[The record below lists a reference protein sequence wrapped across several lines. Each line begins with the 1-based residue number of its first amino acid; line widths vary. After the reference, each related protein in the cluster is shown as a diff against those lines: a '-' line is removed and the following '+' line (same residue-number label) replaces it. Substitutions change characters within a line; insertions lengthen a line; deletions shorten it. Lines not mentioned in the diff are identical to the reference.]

1 MLKRFRVN
9 NFRSLLNVEFRPV
22 GVNVL
27 IGPNNAGKTNLCSAL
42 RFLGLTASMSL
53 EDAIRTSVGET
64 WNIRN
69 VYTPEENV
77 EIEMDCSLPYEG
89 ETIDFEYSL
98 SLAVRAKSS
107 VSGQVLHLSRELLRV
122 TGVGFTQTP
131 LIENVGSGE
140 IRLIEEG
147 WHATPPS
154 QPLGFVQDYISLP
167 GQGRTHTT
175 SLCMLGPAM
184 GRLAKLF
191 GEYLQSWAYYAFSP
205 YSLRSPAVARES
217 PILFSDG
224 KNLTRTYFSLHNEK
238 PRMEKKLIEIIKTL
252 EPRLDLLTYM
262 SPDPESV
269 FLFMEDQKGN
279 RFSTQSMSDGTLRF
293 MAMAYLILSGEDSN
307 SESLPGLTII
317 EEPENGLYVGHLK
330 PLFERLVAP
339 GRRDQFIFT
348 THSPYFID
356 LFDSCLEGV
365 HLVKPGV
372 PSSEIRKLD
381 VEKTKKLLA
390 EMSLGE
396 MHFREMLG

>member
-42 RFLGLTASMSL
+42 RFLSLTASQSL
-53 EDAIRTSVGET
+53 EDAIRATVGET

-69 VYTPEENV
+69 VYVPQENI
-77 EIEMDCSLPYEG
+77 EIQLECSVPYEDG
-89 ETIDFEYSL
+89 SIDFAYLL
-98 SLAVRAKSS
+98 SIA
-107 VSGQVLHLSRELLRV
+107 VSGGALASGQTLQVSRESLTA
-122 TGVGFTQTP
+122 TGGGFTQTE
-131 LIENVGSGE
+131 LIRNTSGQVILLDEKRFREQGTIVHSLFVE
-140 IRLIEEG
+140 IPARTEATMLCRLYDSE
-147 WHATPPS
+147 ANRCAS
-154 QPLGFVQDYISLP
+154 LFKAYVQN
-167 GQGRTHTT
+167 
-175 SLCMLGPAM
+175 
-184 GRLAKLF
+184 
-191 GEYLQSWAYYAFSP
+191 WAYYSLNP
-205 YSLRSPAVARES
+205 SSLRSLNVVREAAG
-217 PILFSDG
+217 ILSSG
-224 KNLTRTYFSLHNEK
+224 QNLTRTFFSLHNEK
-238 PRMEKKLIEIIKTL
+238 PRFERKLVDLTRTL
-252 EPRLDLLTYM
+252 EPKLDLLTYS
-262 SPDPESV
+262 SPDPEHV
-269 FLFMEDQKGN
+269 HLFLEDRKGN
-279 RFSTQSMSDGTLRF
+279 RFSVQSISDGTLRF
-293 MAMAYLILSGEDSN
+293 MAMAYLILAGEESHSD
-307 SESLPGLTII
+307 SLPGLTII

-339 GRRDQFIFT
+339 GRKDQFIFT

-390 EMSLGE
+390 EMPLGE

>member
-53 EDAIRTSVGET
+53 EDAIRISVGET
-64 WNIRN
+64 WNIQN
-69 VYTPEENV
+69 VYGSDQDIEM
-77 EIEMDCSLPYEG
+77 EIECVLPFEG
-89 ETIDFEYSL
+89 ETVDFKYSL
-98 SLAVRAKSS
+98 SLIAAKPGTSALRLH
-107 VSGQVLHLSRELLRV
+107 VSTERLKA
-122 TGVGFTQTP
+122 TGAGFTETP
-131 LIENVGSGE
+131 LLENTGGDIEWSSEQEGVLTRVVVPRDTTHVPTKTTALCQPYPGAS
-140 IRLIEEG
+140 RL
-147 WHATPPS
+147 
-154 QPLGFVQDYISLP
+154 VD
-167 GQGRTHTT
+167 
-175 SLCMLGPAM
+175 
-184 GRLAKLF
+184 LF
-191 GEYLQSWAYYAFSP
+191 KSYLRNWGYYAFSP
-205 YSLRSPAVARES
+205 YALRAPSVVRES
-217 PILFSDG
+217 PMLFSDG

-238 PRMEKKLIEIIKTL
+238 PRMERKLIEIIRTL
-252 EPRLDLLTYM
+252 EPRLDLLTYT
-262 SPDPESV
+262 SPDPDAV
-269 FLFMEDQKGN
+269 YLFMEDQKGN
-279 RFSTQSMSDGTLRF
+279 RFGTQSMSDGTLRF

-307 SESLPGLTII
+307 GDSPAGLTII

-339 GRRDQFIFT
+339 GRKGQFIFT

-365 HLVKPGV
+365 HLIKPGV

-381 VEKTKKLLA
+381 IEKTRKLLA

>member
-42 RFLGLTASMSL
+42 RFLGLTASQSL

-64 WNIRN
+64 WNIQN
-69 VYTPEENV
+69 VYAADQDIEM
-77 EIEMDCSLPYEG
+77 EIECSLPYKG

-98 SLAVRAKSS
+98 GIAVRAKAPGSS
-107 VSGQVLHLSRELLRV
+107 RVLQVSREVLKA
-122 TGVGFTQTP
+122 TGAGFAQTP
-131 LIENVGSGE
+131 LLENANGSAKMILEAWFRNPQSRPKGAGNHVASSPST
-140 IRLIEEG
+140 EE
-147 WHATPPS
+147 TM
-154 QPLGFVQDYISLP
+154 V
-167 GQGRTHTT
+167 
-175 SLCMLGPAM
+175 C
-184 GRLAKLF
+184 KLHPF
-191 GEYLQSWAYYAFSP
+191 AGEYAGLFREYLRGWGYYAFSP
-205 YSLRSPAVARES
+205 YSLRSPVVVRES
-217 PILFSDG
+217 PVLLSDG
-224 KNLTRTYFSLHNEK
+224 RNMTRTYFALHNER
-238 PRMEKKLIEIIKTL
+238 PRLEKKLIEIIRTL
-252 EPRLDLLTYM
+252 EPRLDLFTYM
-262 SPDPESV
+262 SPDPDSV

-279 RFSTQSMSDGTLRF
+279 RFSAQSISDGTLRF
-293 MAMAYLILSGEDSN
+293 MAMAYLILAAEDSQGD
-307 SESLPGLTII
+307 SPPGLTII

-339 GRRDQFIFT
+339 GRKDQFIFT

-372 PSSEIRKLD
+372 PSSEIKKPD
-381 VEKTKKLLA
+381 IEKTKKLLP

-396 MHFREMLG
+396 LYFRGMLG

>member
-42 RFLGLTASMSL
+42 RFVGLTASRSL
-53 EDAIRTSVGET
+53 EDAIRVSVGET

-77 EIEMDCSLPYEG
+77 EIEVECSLPYKG
-89 ETIDFEYSL
+89 EAIDFEYFL
-98 SLAVRAKSS
+98 SLAVRATSLA
-107 VSGQVLHLSRELLRV
+107 SGQVLTVSREILKA
-122 TGVGFTQTP
+122 TGAGFAQTP
-131 LIENVGSGE
+131 LLENTGGEVRLASEEWSEKPGS
-140 IRLIEEG
+140 
-147 WHATPPS
+147 HHK
-154 QPLGFVQDYISLP
+154 GFVFGHFTEPLPTGTTALYQLHPGTEGLASLF
-167 GQGRTHTT
+167 R
-175 SLCMLGPAM
+175 
-184 GRLAKLF
+184 R
-191 GEYLQSWAYYAFSP
+191 YLLNWSYYAFSP
-205 YSLRSPAVARES
+205 YALRSPAVVRES
-217 PILFSDG
+217 PVLFPDG

-238 PRMEKKLIEIIKTL
+238 PRTERQLIEIIRTL
-252 EPRLDLLTYM
+252 EPRLDLFTYT

-279 RFSTQSMSDGTLRF
+279 RFSAQSISDGTLRF
-293 MAMAYLILSGEDSN
+293 MAMAYLVLSAEDSKPD
-307 SESLPGLTII
+307 SVPGLTII

-330 PLFERLVAP
+330 PLFERLAAP
-339 GRRDQFIFT
+339 GRKDQFIFT

-365 HLVKPGV
+365 HIVKPGV
-372 PSSEIRKLD
+372 PSSEIKKLD
-381 VEKTKKLLA
+381 PEKIQKLLH
-390 EMSLGE
+390 EMPLGE

>member
-42 RFLGLTASMSL
+42 RFLGLTASQSL

-77 EIEMDCSLPYEG
+77 EIEAECSLPYKG
-89 ETIDFEYSL
+89 EAIDLEYSL
-98 SLAVRAKSS
+98 SLTVRAASSASGQALS
-107 VSGQVLHLSRELLRV
+107 VSREMLKA
-122 TGVGFTQTP
+122 TGAGFAQTP
-131 LIENVGSGE
+131 LLENTDGEARLTSEEWSGKSGSHPKGSVLGHFTE
-140 IRLIEEG
+140 RLSTG
-147 WHATPPS
+147 TTALCQLHPATA
-154 QPLGFVQDYISLP
+154 G
-167 GQGRTHTT
+167 
-175 SLCMLGPAM
+175 
-184 GRLAKLF
+184 LAALF
-191 GEYLQSWAYYAFSP
+191 RIHLLNWSYYAFSP
-205 YSLRSPAVARES
+205 YSLRSPTVVRES
-217 PILFSDG
+217 PVLFSDG

-238 PRMEKKLIEIIKTL
+238 PRLEKKLIEIIRTL
-252 EPRLDLLTYM
+252 EPRLDLFTYT
-262 SPDPESV
+262 SPDPDAV
-269 FLFMEDQKGN
+269 YLFMEDQKGN
-279 RFSTQSMSDGTLRF
+279 RFSAQSISDGTLRF
-293 MAMAYLILSGEDSN
+293 MAMAYLVLSGEDSKRD
-307 SESLPGLTII
+307 SVPGLTII

-330 PLFERLVAP
+330 PLFERLAAP
-339 GRRDQFIFT
+339 DRKDQFVFT

-365 HLVKPGV
+365 HLIKPGV

-381 VEKTKKLLA
+381 TEKTKKLLE

>member
-42 RFLGLTASMSL
+42 RFLGLTASQPI

-69 VYTPEENV
+69 VYTPEEN
-77 EIEMDCSLPYEG
+77 IEMEVECSLPYKG
-89 ETIDFEYSL
+89 EMVDFEYLL
-98 SLAVRAKSS
+98 SLAVQAKSS
-107 VSGQVLHLSRELLRV
+107 VSGQMLSVSRETLKA
-122 TGVGFTQTP
+122 TGVGSTQT
-131 LIENVGSGE
+131 LLLENIEGRVRIASEGGVYRTGAPPVGVTTLW
-140 IRLIEEG
+140 RM
-147 WHATPPS
+147 
-154 QPLGFVQDYISLP
+154 DP
-167 GQGRTHTT
+167 GQGE
-175 SLCMLGPAM
+175 LANLF
-184 GRLAKLF
+184 RL
-191 GEYLQSWAYYAFSP
+191 YLLNWAYYAFSP
-205 YSLRSPAVARES
+205 YSLRSPAVVRGS
-217 PILFSDG
+217 PMLFSDG
-224 KNLTRTYFSLHNEK
+224 KNLTRTYFSMHNEK
-238 PRMEKKLIEIIKTL
+238 PRTEKKLIEIVRTL
-252 EPRLDLLTYM
+252 EPRLDLFTYT
-262 SPDPESV
+262 SPDPDAMY
-269 FLFMEDQKGN
+269 LFMEDQKGN

-293 MAMAYLILSGEDSN
+293 MAMAYLILSGEDYSDD
-307 SESLPGLTII
+307 SSPGLTII

-330 PLFERLVAP
+330 PLFERLVTP
-339 GRRDQFIFT
+339 GRKDQFIFT

-381 VEKTKKLLA
+381 AEKTKKLLA